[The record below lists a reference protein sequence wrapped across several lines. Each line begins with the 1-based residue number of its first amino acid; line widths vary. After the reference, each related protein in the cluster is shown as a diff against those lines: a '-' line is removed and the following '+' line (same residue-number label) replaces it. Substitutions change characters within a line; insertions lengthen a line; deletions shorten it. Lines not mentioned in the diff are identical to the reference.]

1 MSLFM
6 LGLDFSVFFS
16 LFLWKQDLLFFVKK
30 EKKKKKKREGVGED
44 AGCSLQ
50 VFQLS
55 HIFSSDISVH
65 CALIE
70 YDYI

>member
-30 EKKKKKKREGVGED
+30 EKKKKKKERRGGGRCRVFFT
-44 AGCSLQ
+44 SL
-50 VFQLS
+50 S
-55 HIFSSDISVH
+55 TISYIFI
-65 CALIE
+65 
-70 YDYI
+70 